1 LIVTGS
7 IEEGENM
14 RRAIFWAFLLILG
27 SSALGATVFS
37 DQIASAGSRDKP
49 ATPVLEQNVD
59 ANGNIRTHEQGTATV
74 ALSSADADRLD
85 TANAKLDT
93 PNGHLANIESQAA
106 KLNFDNGNL
115 KTAPQGTQTVH
126 IDNSSITTSA
136 DRPNNFAF
144 SRRVDLDA
152 GSSAFY
158 GTNGNFLVSL
168 VAVGGADDSVT
179 VNFQRPDGFS
189 ALFLYGGGLDGSDN
203 YQLPL
208 TTPILIDGVFVH
220 CSNFI
225 EDCKLS
231 FSAVGSAP

>member
-1 LIVTGS
+1 MS
-7 IEEGENM
+7 
-14 RRAIFWAFLLILG
+14 RAIFWAFLLILA
-27 SSALGATVFS
+27 SSVLGATVFS
-37 DQIASAGSRDKP
+37 DQIANAGSKGKP
-49 ATPVLEQNVD
+49 STPVVEQNVD
-59 ANGNIRTHEQGTATV
+59 ANGYIRTHEQGTANV
-74 ALSSADADRLD
+74 ALGAADAGRLD
-85 TANAKLDT
+85 AANAKLDT
-93 PNGHLANIESQAA
+93 SNGHLASIESQAA
-106 KLNFDNGNL
+106 KLNFDDGGNL

-158 GTNGNFLVSL
+158 STNGNFLVSL

-179 VNFQRPDGFS
+179 INFQRPDGFA
-189 ALFLYGGGLDGSDN
+189 ALFLYGGGLDGSDS

-220 CSNFI
+220 CANFI
-225 EDCKLS
+225 EHCKLS